1 MINIGSIK
9 GKVITTEYKEL
20 GILCAR
26 LSVCFTWNK
35 LWQIKKVRIGYG
47 LSECLG
53 CCYSC
58 SLGRM
63 AVCVCATPVDKS
75 ANFVCAHKKRKR
87 KMSGEKCWRGV
98 CVVLEQIRRWF
109 SWGKKHRYRQRSSSH
124 MGRECVGDNPLG
136 PMKCEERSRNV
147 IKIKVNNKT
156 YNAARMW
163 NWNQCHN
170 QNHCK
175 DTVGWLV

>member
-1 MINIGSIK
+1 MC
-9 GKVITTEYKEL
+9 T
-20 GILCAR
+20 
-26 LSVCFTWNK
+26 
-35 LWQIKKVRIGYG
+35 
-47 LSECLG
+47 
-53 CCYSC
+53 
-58 SLGRM
+58 SLGLFYLEQIMTKKEGSHWVWVIRM
-63 AVCVCATPVDKS
+63 FGMLLQLLFGSD
-75 ANFVCAHKKRKR
+75 
-87 KMSGEKCWRGV
+87 GGV
-98 CVVLEQIRRWF
+98 CVLHLLIRRLILCVPIKRGRGRWAGK
-109 SWGKKHRYRQRSSSH
+109 SIGGECASSLSKLDDDLVGAKKHRYRQRSSSH

>member
-9 GKVITTEYKEL
+9 GKVITTEYKEF

-35 LWQIKKVRIGYG
+35 LWQRKKVRIGFG

-58 SLGRM
+58 SLSRM
-63 AVCVCATPVDKS
+63 AVCVCATPVDKA

-87 KMSGEKCWRGV
+87 KMSWEKYWRGV

-109 SWGKKHRYRQRSSSH
+109 SWGKKTQIQTEVKQPYGERVCGGQS
-124 MGRECVGDNPLG
+124 LG
-136 PMKCEERSRNV
+136 ADEVWRAKPKC
-147 IKIKVNNKT
+147 
-156 YNAARMW
+156 
-163 NWNQCHN
+163 N
-170 QNHCK
+170 QNK
-175 DTVGWLV
+175 SK